1 MVKNYTKENPLRVF
15 TAFSGYDSQC
25 LALNRLGIDY
35 DLVGW
40 SEIDPAAIKAHN
52 ALFPQYEE
60 RNYGDISKIDWS
72 QVPDFDLFTYSSPC
86 FVEGTLVFTKSGLK
100 RIEEVTEND
109 YVLTH
114 TNTYQ
119 KVVTPMVKN
128 HKGEMFNIK
137 AMCFDNLDCTP
148 EHPFYVR
155 EMYRKGHKAIRTF
168 RDPIWKQAKDL
179 TKKDYLGVAINT
191 ESKLPEW
198 NGVEDNRWGHHKNSN
213 KLSELF
219 TNNSFWYLMGRYI
232 GDGWKK
238 NIQNT
243 SFGVIICCNDSDR
256 DLLSLEKAI
265 TDCGF
270 NYTRIKER
278 TVNKLQITSKELYE
292 FVGRYGYYAYGKK
305 IDGETL
311 NLPVEYLKSFIEGY
325 LASDGSYIEKPK
337 LYKINSISRELIYG
351 IAQCVAKVYHTPYK
365 IYYQKRADKH
375 TIEGRVVNQSPQWQI
390 VWKTEKGK
398 QDQAFYEDGYI
409 WCPIRKIETFDAD
422 CEVYNME
429 VENDES
435 YTANGCIVHNCTD
448 FSNAG
453 AQAGGEEGSGTR
465 SSLLWECR
473 KTILAKK
480 PKYLLFENVKA
491 LVSDKFLY
499 LFEKWCKELESYGYV
514 NYYQVLNSKDYGVP
528 QSRERIFMVSILKT
542 DDEPD
547 PYYEFPR
554 PVPLT
559 KCVEDILED
568 NVPEKYYMKQE
579 VTDRYIDIM
588 NQEYPDE
595 VGEDIEL
602 NDDSL
607 W

>member
-86 FVEGTLVFTKSGLK
+86 
-100 RIEEVTEND
+100 
-109 YVLTH
+109 
-114 TNTYQ
+114 
-119 KVVTPMVKN
+119 
-128 HKGEMFNIK
+128 
-137 AMCFDNLDCTP
+137 
-148 EHPFYVR
+148 
-155 EMYRKGHKAIRTF
+155 
-168 RDPIWKQAKDL
+168 
-179 TKKDYLGVAINT
+179 
-191 ESKLPEW
+191 
-198 NGVEDNRWGHHKNSN
+198 
-213 KLSELF
+213 
-219 TNNSFWYLMGRYI
+219 
-232 GDGWKK
+232 
-238 NIQNT
+238 
-243 SFGVIICCNDSDR
+243 
-256 DLLSLEKAI
+256 
-265 TDCGF
+265 
-270 NYTRIKER
+270 
-278 TVNKLQITSKELYE
+278 
-292 FVGRYGYYAYGKK
+292 
-305 IDGETL
+305 
-311 NLPVEYLKSFIEGY
+311 
-325 LASDGSYIEKPK
+325 
-337 LYKINSISRELIYG
+337 
-351 IAQCVAKVYHTPYK
+351 
-365 IYYQKRADKH
+365 
-375 TIEGRVVNQSPQWQI
+375 
-390 VWKTEKGK
+390 
-398 QDQAFYEDGYI
+398 
-409 WCPIRKIETFDAD
+409 
-422 CEVYNME
+422 
-429 VENDES
+429 
-435 YTANGCIVHNCTD
+435 TD

-491 LVSDKFLY
+491 LVSEKFLY
-499 LFEKWCKELESYGYV
+499 LFEKWCKELESYGYA
-514 NYYQVLNSKDYGVP
+514 NYYQVLNAKDYGVP

-602 NDDSL
+602 NDEGL

>member
-60 RNYGDISKIDWS
+60 RNYGDISKIDWL

-86 FVEGTLVFTKSGLK
+86 
-100 RIEEVTEND
+100 
-109 YVLTH
+109 
-114 TNTYQ
+114 
-119 KVVTPMVKN
+119 
-128 HKGEMFNIK
+128 
-137 AMCFDNLDCTP
+137 
-148 EHPFYVR
+148 
-155 EMYRKGHKAIRTF
+155 
-168 RDPIWKQAKDL
+168 
-179 TKKDYLGVAINT
+179 
-191 ESKLPEW
+191 
-198 NGVEDNRWGHHKNSN
+198 
-213 KLSELF
+213 
-219 TNNSFWYLMGRYI
+219 
-232 GDGWKK
+232 
-238 NIQNT
+238 
-243 SFGVIICCNDSDR
+243 
-256 DLLSLEKAI
+256 
-265 TDCGF
+265 
-270 NYTRIKER
+270 
-278 TVNKLQITSKELYE
+278 
-292 FVGRYGYYAYGKK
+292 
-305 IDGETL
+305 
-311 NLPVEYLKSFIEGY
+311 
-325 LASDGSYIEKPK
+325 
-337 LYKINSISRELIYG
+337 
-351 IAQCVAKVYHTPYK
+351 
-365 IYYQKRADKH
+365 
-375 TIEGRVVNQSPQWQI
+375 
-390 VWKTEKGK
+390 
-398 QDQAFYEDGYI
+398 
-409 WCPIRKIETFDAD
+409 
-422 CEVYNME
+422 
-429 VENDES
+429 
-435 YTANGCIVHNCTD
+435 TD

-453 AQAGGEEGSGTR
+453 QQAGGEEGSGTR

-499 LFEKWCKELESYGYV
+499 LFEKWCKELESYGYA

-547 PYYEFPR
+547 PYYEFPK
-554 PVPLT
+554 PIKLKKT
-559 KCVEDILED
+559 VEDILED

-602 NDDSL
+602 NDESL

>member
-86 FVEGTLVFTKSGLK
+86 
-100 RIEEVTEND
+100 
-109 YVLTH
+109 
-114 TNTYQ
+114 
-119 KVVTPMVKN
+119 
-128 HKGEMFNIK
+128 
-137 AMCFDNLDCTP
+137 
-148 EHPFYVR
+148 
-155 EMYRKGHKAIRTF
+155 
-168 RDPIWKQAKDL
+168 
-179 TKKDYLGVAINT
+179 
-191 ESKLPEW
+191 
-198 NGVEDNRWGHHKNSN
+198 
-213 KLSELF
+213 
-219 TNNSFWYLMGRYI
+219 
-232 GDGWKK
+232 
-238 NIQNT
+238 
-243 SFGVIICCNDSDR
+243 
-256 DLLSLEKAI
+256 
-265 TDCGF
+265 
-270 NYTRIKER
+270 
-278 TVNKLQITSKELYE
+278 
-292 FVGRYGYYAYGKK
+292 
-305 IDGETL
+305 
-311 NLPVEYLKSFIEGY
+311 
-325 LASDGSYIEKPK
+325 
-337 LYKINSISRELIYG
+337 
-351 IAQCVAKVYHTPYK
+351 
-365 IYYQKRADKH
+365 
-375 TIEGRVVNQSPQWQI
+375 
-390 VWKTEKGK
+390 
-398 QDQAFYEDGYI
+398 
-409 WCPIRKIETFDAD
+409 
-422 CEVYNME
+422 
-429 VENDES
+429 
-435 YTANGCIVHNCTD
+435 TD

-453 AQAGGEEGSGTR
+453 QQAGGEEGSGTR

-499 LFEKWCKELESYGYV
+499 LFEKWCKELESYGYA

-602 NDDSL
+602 NDESL

>member
-52 ALFPQYEE
+52 ALLPQYEE

-86 FVEGTLVFTKSGLK
+86 
-100 RIEEVTEND
+100 
-109 YVLTH
+109 
-114 TNTYQ
+114 
-119 KVVTPMVKN
+119 
-128 HKGEMFNIK
+128 
-137 AMCFDNLDCTP
+137 
-148 EHPFYVR
+148 
-155 EMYRKGHKAIRTF
+155 
-168 RDPIWKQAKDL
+168 
-179 TKKDYLGVAINT
+179 
-191 ESKLPEW
+191 
-198 NGVEDNRWGHHKNSN
+198 
-213 KLSELF
+213 
-219 TNNSFWYLMGRYI
+219 
-232 GDGWKK
+232 
-238 NIQNT
+238 
-243 SFGVIICCNDSDR
+243 
-256 DLLSLEKAI
+256 
-265 TDCGF
+265 
-270 NYTRIKER
+270 
-278 TVNKLQITSKELYE
+278 
-292 FVGRYGYYAYGKK
+292 
-305 IDGETL
+305 
-311 NLPVEYLKSFIEGY
+311 
-325 LASDGSYIEKPK
+325 
-337 LYKINSISRELIYG
+337 
-351 IAQCVAKVYHTPYK
+351 
-365 IYYQKRADKH
+365 
-375 TIEGRVVNQSPQWQI
+375 
-390 VWKTEKGK
+390 
-398 QDQAFYEDGYI
+398 
-409 WCPIRKIETFDAD
+409 
-422 CEVYNME
+422 
-429 VENDES
+429 
-435 YTANGCIVHNCTD
+435 TD

-453 AQAGGEEGSGTR
+453 AQARGEEGSGTR

-499 LFEKWCKELESYGYV
+499 LFEKWCKELESYGYA

-602 NDDSL
+602 NDESL

>member
-86 FVEGTLVFTKSGLK
+86 
-100 RIEEVTEND
+100 
-109 YVLTH
+109 
-114 TNTYQ
+114 
-119 KVVTPMVKN
+119 
-128 HKGEMFNIK
+128 
-137 AMCFDNLDCTP
+137 
-148 EHPFYVR
+148 
-155 EMYRKGHKAIRTF
+155 
-168 RDPIWKQAKDL
+168 
-179 TKKDYLGVAINT
+179 
-191 ESKLPEW
+191 
-198 NGVEDNRWGHHKNSN
+198 
-213 KLSELF
+213 
-219 TNNSFWYLMGRYI
+219 
-232 GDGWKK
+232 
-238 NIQNT
+238 
-243 SFGVIICCNDSDR
+243 
-256 DLLSLEKAI
+256 
-265 TDCGF
+265 
-270 NYTRIKER
+270 
-278 TVNKLQITSKELYE
+278 
-292 FVGRYGYYAYGKK
+292 
-305 IDGETL
+305 
-311 NLPVEYLKSFIEGY
+311 
-325 LASDGSYIEKPK
+325 
-337 LYKINSISRELIYG
+337 
-351 IAQCVAKVYHTPYK
+351 
-365 IYYQKRADKH
+365 
-375 TIEGRVVNQSPQWQI
+375 
-390 VWKTEKGK
+390 
-398 QDQAFYEDGYI
+398 
-409 WCPIRKIETFDAD
+409 
-422 CEVYNME
+422 
-429 VENDES
+429 
-435 YTANGCIVHNCTD
+435 TD

-491 LVSDKFLY
+491 LVSEKFLY
-499 LFEKWCKELESYGYV
+499 LFEKWCKELESYGYA
-514 NYYQVLNSKDYGVP
+514 NYYQVLNAKDYGVP

-547 PYYEFPR
+547 LYYEFPR

-559 KCVEDILED
+559 KCVQNIHED

-602 NDDSL
+602 NDESL

>member
-86 FVEGTLVFTKSGLK
+86 
-100 RIEEVTEND
+100 
-109 YVLTH
+109 
-114 TNTYQ
+114 
-119 KVVTPMVKN
+119 
-128 HKGEMFNIK
+128 
-137 AMCFDNLDCTP
+137 
-148 EHPFYVR
+148 
-155 EMYRKGHKAIRTF
+155 
-168 RDPIWKQAKDL
+168 
-179 TKKDYLGVAINT
+179 
-191 ESKLPEW
+191 
-198 NGVEDNRWGHHKNSN
+198 
-213 KLSELF
+213 
-219 TNNSFWYLMGRYI
+219 
-232 GDGWKK
+232 
-238 NIQNT
+238 
-243 SFGVIICCNDSDR
+243 
-256 DLLSLEKAI
+256 
-265 TDCGF
+265 
-270 NYTRIKER
+270 
-278 TVNKLQITSKELYE
+278 
-292 FVGRYGYYAYGKK
+292 
-305 IDGETL
+305 
-311 NLPVEYLKSFIEGY
+311 
-325 LASDGSYIEKPK
+325 
-337 LYKINSISRELIYG
+337 
-351 IAQCVAKVYHTPYK
+351 
-365 IYYQKRADKH
+365 
-375 TIEGRVVNQSPQWQI
+375 
-390 VWKTEKGK
+390 
-398 QDQAFYEDGYI
+398 
-409 WCPIRKIETFDAD
+409 
-422 CEVYNME
+422 
-429 VENDES
+429 
-435 YTANGCIVHNCTD
+435 TD

-453 AQAGGEEGSGTR
+453 QQAGGEEGSGTR

-499 LFEKWCKELESYGYV
+499 LFEKWCKELESYGYA

-602 NDDSL
+602 SDEGL

>member
-86 FVEGTLVFTKSGLK
+86 
-100 RIEEVTEND
+100 
-109 YVLTH
+109 
-114 TNTYQ
+114 
-119 KVVTPMVKN
+119 
-128 HKGEMFNIK
+128 
-137 AMCFDNLDCTP
+137 
-148 EHPFYVR
+148 
-155 EMYRKGHKAIRTF
+155 
-168 RDPIWKQAKDL
+168 
-179 TKKDYLGVAINT
+179 
-191 ESKLPEW
+191 
-198 NGVEDNRWGHHKNSN
+198 
-213 KLSELF
+213 
-219 TNNSFWYLMGRYI
+219 
-232 GDGWKK
+232 
-238 NIQNT
+238 
-243 SFGVIICCNDSDR
+243 
-256 DLLSLEKAI
+256 
-265 TDCGF
+265 
-270 NYTRIKER
+270 
-278 TVNKLQITSKELYE
+278 
-292 FVGRYGYYAYGKK
+292 
-305 IDGETL
+305 
-311 NLPVEYLKSFIEGY
+311 
-325 LASDGSYIEKPK
+325 
-337 LYKINSISRELIYG
+337 
-351 IAQCVAKVYHTPYK
+351 
-365 IYYQKRADKH
+365 
-375 TIEGRVVNQSPQWQI
+375 
-390 VWKTEKGK
+390 
-398 QDQAFYEDGYI
+398 
-409 WCPIRKIETFDAD
+409 
-422 CEVYNME
+422 
-429 VENDES
+429 
-435 YTANGCIVHNCTD
+435 TD

-499 LFEKWCKELESYGYV
+499 LFEKWCKELESYGYA

-542 DDEPD
+542 DDEPN

-595 VGEDIEL
+595 VGEDIEF
-602 NDDSL
+602 NDESL

>member
-86 FVEGTLVFTKSGLK
+86 
-100 RIEEVTEND
+100 
-109 YVLTH
+109 
-114 TNTYQ
+114 
-119 KVVTPMVKN
+119 
-128 HKGEMFNIK
+128 
-137 AMCFDNLDCTP
+137 
-148 EHPFYVR
+148 
-155 EMYRKGHKAIRTF
+155 
-168 RDPIWKQAKDL
+168 
-179 TKKDYLGVAINT
+179 
-191 ESKLPEW
+191 
-198 NGVEDNRWGHHKNSN
+198 
-213 KLSELF
+213 
-219 TNNSFWYLMGRYI
+219 
-232 GDGWKK
+232 
-238 NIQNT
+238 
-243 SFGVIICCNDSDR
+243 
-256 DLLSLEKAI
+256 
-265 TDCGF
+265 
-270 NYTRIKER
+270 
-278 TVNKLQITSKELYE
+278 
-292 FVGRYGYYAYGKK
+292 
-305 IDGETL
+305 
-311 NLPVEYLKSFIEGY
+311 
-325 LASDGSYIEKPK
+325 
-337 LYKINSISRELIYG
+337 
-351 IAQCVAKVYHTPYK
+351 
-365 IYYQKRADKH
+365 
-375 TIEGRVVNQSPQWQI
+375 
-390 VWKTEKGK
+390 
-398 QDQAFYEDGYI
+398 
-409 WCPIRKIETFDAD
+409 
-422 CEVYNME
+422 
-429 VENDES
+429 
-435 YTANGCIVHNCTD
+435 TD

-499 LFEKWCKELESYGYV
+499 LFEKWCKELESYGYA

-542 DDEPD
+542 DDEPN

-602 NDDSL
+602 NDESL

>member
-1 MVKNYTKENPLRVF
+1 MVKNYTKGNPLRVF

-86 FVEGTLVFTKSGLK
+86 
-100 RIEEVTEND
+100 
-109 YVLTH
+109 
-114 TNTYQ
+114 
-119 KVVTPMVKN
+119 
-128 HKGEMFNIK
+128 
-137 AMCFDNLDCTP
+137 
-148 EHPFYVR
+148 
-155 EMYRKGHKAIRTF
+155 
-168 RDPIWKQAKDL
+168 
-179 TKKDYLGVAINT
+179 
-191 ESKLPEW
+191 
-198 NGVEDNRWGHHKNSN
+198 
-213 KLSELF
+213 
-219 TNNSFWYLMGRYI
+219 
-232 GDGWKK
+232 
-238 NIQNT
+238 
-243 SFGVIICCNDSDR
+243 
-256 DLLSLEKAI
+256 
-265 TDCGF
+265 
-270 NYTRIKER
+270 
-278 TVNKLQITSKELYE
+278 
-292 FVGRYGYYAYGKK
+292 
-305 IDGETL
+305 
-311 NLPVEYLKSFIEGY
+311 
-325 LASDGSYIEKPK
+325 
-337 LYKINSISRELIYG
+337 
-351 IAQCVAKVYHTPYK
+351 
-365 IYYQKRADKH
+365 
-375 TIEGRVVNQSPQWQI
+375 
-390 VWKTEKGK
+390 
-398 QDQAFYEDGYI
+398 
-409 WCPIRKIETFDAD
+409 
-422 CEVYNME
+422 
-429 VENDES
+429 
-435 YTANGCIVHNCTD
+435 TD

-499 LFEKWCKELESYGYV
+499 LFEKWCKELESYGYA

-595 VGEDIEL
+595 VGENIEL
-602 NDDSL
+602 NDEGL

>member
-86 FVEGTLVFTKSGLK
+86 
-100 RIEEVTEND
+100 
-109 YVLTH
+109 
-114 TNTYQ
+114 
-119 KVVTPMVKN
+119 
-128 HKGEMFNIK
+128 
-137 AMCFDNLDCTP
+137 
-148 EHPFYVR
+148 
-155 EMYRKGHKAIRTF
+155 
-168 RDPIWKQAKDL
+168 
-179 TKKDYLGVAINT
+179 
-191 ESKLPEW
+191 
-198 NGVEDNRWGHHKNSN
+198 
-213 KLSELF
+213 
-219 TNNSFWYLMGRYI
+219 
-232 GDGWKK
+232 
-238 NIQNT
+238 
-243 SFGVIICCNDSDR
+243 
-256 DLLSLEKAI
+256 
-265 TDCGF
+265 
-270 NYTRIKER
+270 
-278 TVNKLQITSKELYE
+278 
-292 FVGRYGYYAYGKK
+292 
-305 IDGETL
+305 
-311 NLPVEYLKSFIEGY
+311 
-325 LASDGSYIEKPK
+325 
-337 LYKINSISRELIYG
+337 
-351 IAQCVAKVYHTPYK
+351 
-365 IYYQKRADKH
+365 
-375 TIEGRVVNQSPQWQI
+375 
-390 VWKTEKGK
+390 
-398 QDQAFYEDGYI
+398 
-409 WCPIRKIETFDAD
+409 
-422 CEVYNME
+422 
-429 VENDES
+429 
-435 YTANGCIVHNCTD
+435 TD

-491 LVSDKFLY
+491 LVSEKFLY
-499 LFEKWCKELESYGYV
+499 LFEKWCKELESYGYA

-602 NDDSL
+602 NDESL

>member
-15 TAFSGYDSQC
+15 TAFSGYDFQC

-72 QVPDFDLFTYSSPC
+72 QVPDFDLFTYSSP
-86 FVEGTLVFTKSGLK
+86 
-100 RIEEVTEND
+100 
-109 YVLTH
+109 
-114 TNTYQ
+114 
-119 KVVTPMVKN
+119 
-128 HKGEMFNIK
+128 
-137 AMCFDNLDCTP
+137 
-148 EHPFYVR
+148 
-155 EMYRKGHKAIRTF
+155 
-168 RDPIWKQAKDL
+168 
-179 TKKDYLGVAINT
+179 
-191 ESKLPEW
+191 
-198 NGVEDNRWGHHKNSN
+198 
-213 KLSELF
+213 
-219 TNNSFWYLMGRYI
+219 
-232 GDGWKK
+232 
-238 NIQNT
+238 
-243 SFGVIICCNDSDR
+243 
-256 DLLSLEKAI
+256 
-265 TDCGF
+265 
-270 NYTRIKER
+270 
-278 TVNKLQITSKELYE
+278 
-292 FVGRYGYYAYGKK
+292 
-305 IDGETL
+305 
-311 NLPVEYLKSFIEGY
+311 
-325 LASDGSYIEKPK
+325 
-337 LYKINSISRELIYG
+337 
-351 IAQCVAKVYHTPYK
+351 
-365 IYYQKRADKH
+365 
-375 TIEGRVVNQSPQWQI
+375 
-390 VWKTEKGK
+390 
-398 QDQAFYEDGYI
+398 
-409 WCPIRKIETFDAD
+409 
-422 CEVYNME
+422 
-429 VENDES
+429 
-435 YTANGCIVHNCTD
+435 CTD

-499 LFEKWCKELESYGYV
+499 LFEKWCKELESYGYA

-542 DDEPD
+542 DDEPN

-595 VGEDIEL
+595 VGENIEL
-602 NDDSL
+602 NDEGL

>member
-1 MVKNYTKENPLRVF
+1 MVKKYTKENPLRVF

-60 RNYGDISKIDWS
+60 RNYGDISKIDWL

-86 FVEGTLVFTKSGLK
+86 
-100 RIEEVTEND
+100 
-109 YVLTH
+109 
-114 TNTYQ
+114 
-119 KVVTPMVKN
+119 
-128 HKGEMFNIK
+128 
-137 AMCFDNLDCTP
+137 
-148 EHPFYVR
+148 
-155 EMYRKGHKAIRTF
+155 
-168 RDPIWKQAKDL
+168 
-179 TKKDYLGVAINT
+179 
-191 ESKLPEW
+191 
-198 NGVEDNRWGHHKNSN
+198 
-213 KLSELF
+213 
-219 TNNSFWYLMGRYI
+219 
-232 GDGWKK
+232 
-238 NIQNT
+238 
-243 SFGVIICCNDSDR
+243 
-256 DLLSLEKAI
+256 
-265 TDCGF
+265 
-270 NYTRIKER
+270 
-278 TVNKLQITSKELYE
+278 
-292 FVGRYGYYAYGKK
+292 
-305 IDGETL
+305 
-311 NLPVEYLKSFIEGY
+311 
-325 LASDGSYIEKPK
+325 
-337 LYKINSISRELIYG
+337 
-351 IAQCVAKVYHTPYK
+351 
-365 IYYQKRADKH
+365 
-375 TIEGRVVNQSPQWQI
+375 
-390 VWKTEKGK
+390 
-398 QDQAFYEDGYI
+398 
-409 WCPIRKIETFDAD
+409 
-422 CEVYNME
+422 
-429 VENDES
+429 
-435 YTANGCIVHNCTD
+435 TD

-453 AQAGGEEGSGTR
+453 QQAGGEEGSGTR

-499 LFEKWCKELESYGYV
+499 LFEKWCKELESYGYA

>member
-86 FVEGTLVFTKSGLK
+86 
-100 RIEEVTEND
+100 
-109 YVLTH
+109 
-114 TNTYQ
+114 
-119 KVVTPMVKN
+119 
-128 HKGEMFNIK
+128 
-137 AMCFDNLDCTP
+137 
-148 EHPFYVR
+148 
-155 EMYRKGHKAIRTF
+155 
-168 RDPIWKQAKDL
+168 
-179 TKKDYLGVAINT
+179 
-191 ESKLPEW
+191 
-198 NGVEDNRWGHHKNSN
+198 
-213 KLSELF
+213 
-219 TNNSFWYLMGRYI
+219 
-232 GDGWKK
+232 
-238 NIQNT
+238 
-243 SFGVIICCNDSDR
+243 
-256 DLLSLEKAI
+256 
-265 TDCGF
+265 
-270 NYTRIKER
+270 
-278 TVNKLQITSKELYE
+278 
-292 FVGRYGYYAYGKK
+292 
-305 IDGETL
+305 
-311 NLPVEYLKSFIEGY
+311 
-325 LASDGSYIEKPK
+325 
-337 LYKINSISRELIYG
+337 
-351 IAQCVAKVYHTPYK
+351 
-365 IYYQKRADKH
+365 
-375 TIEGRVVNQSPQWQI
+375 
-390 VWKTEKGK
+390 
-398 QDQAFYEDGYI
+398 
-409 WCPIRKIETFDAD
+409 
-422 CEVYNME
+422 
-429 VENDES
+429 
-435 YTANGCIVHNCTD
+435 TD

-491 LVSDKFLY
+491 LVSEKFLY
-499 LFEKWCKELESYGYV
+499 LFEKWCKELESYGYA

>member
-86 FVEGTLVFTKSGLK
+86 
-100 RIEEVTEND
+100 
-109 YVLTH
+109 
-114 TNTYQ
+114 
-119 KVVTPMVKN
+119 
-128 HKGEMFNIK
+128 
-137 AMCFDNLDCTP
+137 
-148 EHPFYVR
+148 
-155 EMYRKGHKAIRTF
+155 
-168 RDPIWKQAKDL
+168 
-179 TKKDYLGVAINT
+179 
-191 ESKLPEW
+191 
-198 NGVEDNRWGHHKNSN
+198 
-213 KLSELF
+213 
-219 TNNSFWYLMGRYI
+219 
-232 GDGWKK
+232 
-238 NIQNT
+238 
-243 SFGVIICCNDSDR
+243 
-256 DLLSLEKAI
+256 
-265 TDCGF
+265 
-270 NYTRIKER
+270 
-278 TVNKLQITSKELYE
+278 
-292 FVGRYGYYAYGKK
+292 
-305 IDGETL
+305 
-311 NLPVEYLKSFIEGY
+311 
-325 LASDGSYIEKPK
+325 
-337 LYKINSISRELIYG
+337 
-351 IAQCVAKVYHTPYK
+351 
-365 IYYQKRADKH
+365 
-375 TIEGRVVNQSPQWQI
+375 
-390 VWKTEKGK
+390 
-398 QDQAFYEDGYI
+398 
-409 WCPIRKIETFDAD
+409 
-422 CEVYNME
+422 
-429 VENDES
+429 
-435 YTANGCIVHNCTD
+435 TD

-453 AQAGGEEGSGTR
+453 QQAGGEEGSGTR

-499 LFEKWCKELESYGYV
+499 LFEKWCKELESYGYA

-602 NDDSL
+602 NDEGL

>member
-86 FVEGTLVFTKSGLK
+86 
-100 RIEEVTEND
+100 
-109 YVLTH
+109 
-114 TNTYQ
+114 
-119 KVVTPMVKN
+119 
-128 HKGEMFNIK
+128 
-137 AMCFDNLDCTP
+137 
-148 EHPFYVR
+148 
-155 EMYRKGHKAIRTF
+155 
-168 RDPIWKQAKDL
+168 
-179 TKKDYLGVAINT
+179 
-191 ESKLPEW
+191 
-198 NGVEDNRWGHHKNSN
+198 
-213 KLSELF
+213 
-219 TNNSFWYLMGRYI
+219 
-232 GDGWKK
+232 
-238 NIQNT
+238 
-243 SFGVIICCNDSDR
+243 
-256 DLLSLEKAI
+256 
-265 TDCGF
+265 
-270 NYTRIKER
+270 
-278 TVNKLQITSKELYE
+278 
-292 FVGRYGYYAYGKK
+292 
-305 IDGETL
+305 
-311 NLPVEYLKSFIEGY
+311 
-325 LASDGSYIEKPK
+325 
-337 LYKINSISRELIYG
+337 
-351 IAQCVAKVYHTPYK
+351 
-365 IYYQKRADKH
+365 
-375 TIEGRVVNQSPQWQI
+375 
-390 VWKTEKGK
+390 
-398 QDQAFYEDGYI
+398 
-409 WCPIRKIETFDAD
+409 
-422 CEVYNME
+422 
-429 VENDES
+429 
-435 YTANGCIVHNCTD
+435 TD

-499 LFEKWCKELESYGYV
+499 LFEKWCKELESYGYA

-595 VGEDIEL
+595 VGEDIEF
-602 NDDSL
+602 NDESL

>member
-86 FVEGTLVFTKSGLK
+86 
-100 RIEEVTEND
+100 
-109 YVLTH
+109 
-114 TNTYQ
+114 
-119 KVVTPMVKN
+119 
-128 HKGEMFNIK
+128 
-137 AMCFDNLDCTP
+137 
-148 EHPFYVR
+148 
-155 EMYRKGHKAIRTF
+155 
-168 RDPIWKQAKDL
+168 
-179 TKKDYLGVAINT
+179 
-191 ESKLPEW
+191 
-198 NGVEDNRWGHHKNSN
+198 
-213 KLSELF
+213 
-219 TNNSFWYLMGRYI
+219 
-232 GDGWKK
+232 
-238 NIQNT
+238 
-243 SFGVIICCNDSDR
+243 
-256 DLLSLEKAI
+256 
-265 TDCGF
+265 
-270 NYTRIKER
+270 
-278 TVNKLQITSKELYE
+278 
-292 FVGRYGYYAYGKK
+292 
-305 IDGETL
+305 
-311 NLPVEYLKSFIEGY
+311 
-325 LASDGSYIEKPK
+325 
-337 LYKINSISRELIYG
+337 
-351 IAQCVAKVYHTPYK
+351 
-365 IYYQKRADKH
+365 
-375 TIEGRVVNQSPQWQI
+375 
-390 VWKTEKGK
+390 
-398 QDQAFYEDGYI
+398 
-409 WCPIRKIETFDAD
+409 
-422 CEVYNME
+422 
-429 VENDES
+429 
-435 YTANGCIVHNCTD
+435 TD

-499 LFEKWCKELESYGYV
+499 LFEKWCKELESYGYA

-547 PYYEFPR
+547 PYYEFPK

-559 KCVEDILED
+559 KCVEDVLED

-602 NDDSL
+602 NDESL

>member
-86 FVEGTLVFTKSGLK
+86 
-100 RIEEVTEND
+100 
-109 YVLTH
+109 
-114 TNTYQ
+114 
-119 KVVTPMVKN
+119 
-128 HKGEMFNIK
+128 
-137 AMCFDNLDCTP
+137 
-148 EHPFYVR
+148 
-155 EMYRKGHKAIRTF
+155 
-168 RDPIWKQAKDL
+168 
-179 TKKDYLGVAINT
+179 
-191 ESKLPEW
+191 
-198 NGVEDNRWGHHKNSN
+198 
-213 KLSELF
+213 
-219 TNNSFWYLMGRYI
+219 
-232 GDGWKK
+232 
-238 NIQNT
+238 
-243 SFGVIICCNDSDR
+243 
-256 DLLSLEKAI
+256 
-265 TDCGF
+265 
-270 NYTRIKER
+270 
-278 TVNKLQITSKELYE
+278 
-292 FVGRYGYYAYGKK
+292 
-305 IDGETL
+305 
-311 NLPVEYLKSFIEGY
+311 
-325 LASDGSYIEKPK
+325 
-337 LYKINSISRELIYG
+337 
-351 IAQCVAKVYHTPYK
+351 
-365 IYYQKRADKH
+365 
-375 TIEGRVVNQSPQWQI
+375 
-390 VWKTEKGK
+390 
-398 QDQAFYEDGYI
+398 
-409 WCPIRKIETFDAD
+409 
-422 CEVYNME
+422 
-429 VENDES
+429 
-435 YTANGCIVHNCTD
+435 TD

-473 KTILAKK
+473 KTILTKK

-499 LFEKWCKELESYGYV
+499 LFEKWCKELESYGYA

-602 NDDSL
+602 NDESL

>member
-72 QVPDFDLFTYSSPC
+72 QVPDFDLFTYSSP
-86 FVEGTLVFTKSGLK
+86 
-100 RIEEVTEND
+100 
-109 YVLTH
+109 
-114 TNTYQ
+114 
-119 KVVTPMVKN
+119 
-128 HKGEMFNIK
+128 
-137 AMCFDNLDCTP
+137 
-148 EHPFYVR
+148 
-155 EMYRKGHKAIRTF
+155 
-168 RDPIWKQAKDL
+168 
-179 TKKDYLGVAINT
+179 
-191 ESKLPEW
+191 
-198 NGVEDNRWGHHKNSN
+198 
-213 KLSELF
+213 
-219 TNNSFWYLMGRYI
+219 
-232 GDGWKK
+232 
-238 NIQNT
+238 
-243 SFGVIICCNDSDR
+243 
-256 DLLSLEKAI
+256 
-265 TDCGF
+265 
-270 NYTRIKER
+270 
-278 TVNKLQITSKELYE
+278 
-292 FVGRYGYYAYGKK
+292 
-305 IDGETL
+305 
-311 NLPVEYLKSFIEGY
+311 
-325 LASDGSYIEKPK
+325 
-337 LYKINSISRELIYG
+337 
-351 IAQCVAKVYHTPYK
+351 
-365 IYYQKRADKH
+365 
-375 TIEGRVVNQSPQWQI
+375 
-390 VWKTEKGK
+390 
-398 QDQAFYEDGYI
+398 
-409 WCPIRKIETFDAD
+409 
-422 CEVYNME
+422 
-429 VENDES
+429 
-435 YTANGCIVHNCTD
+435 CTD

-542 DDEPD
+542 DDEPN